1 MASKVGRITPLAI
14 SVTVLAIF
22 LINLKYYGLNFYG
35 HFYYGAGFLTDEL
48 RFYSKPFSA
57 DLYLHL
63 SLFSLFLG
71 GIFLFFGFKR
81 LAKVSYSVI
90 SILMLVVF
98 LLRPVFS
105 LLLFHFLGYS
115 YGFSLVF
122 LPTLK
127 GQLIGNYEINYHG
140 EITWSVQQYLSGI
153 VLLLLLLTN
162 LLLSFFHK
170 QDPARAHQKQNRVTQ
185 PRYVQPMPVQP
196 QGASTSM
203 TQELERLQQMY
214 NSGAL
219 TEEEFTVA
227 KKRVLGN

>member
-1 MASKVGRITPLAI
+1 MASKVGRIIPLAI
-14 SVTVLAIF
+14 SVTVLAVF
-22 LINLKYYGLNFYG
+22 LINFKYYGLDFYR
-35 HFYYGAGFLTDEL
+35 HFYSGAGLLTDEF
-48 RFYSKPFSA
+48 RFYMKPFSA

-71 GIFLFFGFKR
+71 GVFLFFGFKR
-81 LAKVSYSVI
+81 LAKLSYSVI

-98 LLRPVFS
+98 LLRPVIS
-105 LLLFHFLGYS
+105 LLLFHFLEYS

-127 GQLIGNYEINYHG
+127 GQLIGNYEINYQN
-140 EITWSVQQYLSGI
+140 EMTWSVQQYLSGI

-170 QDPARAHQKQNRVTQ
+170 QDPVHSQQRQTRVTQ
-185 PRYVQPMPVQP
+185 PRYAQPMPVQS
-196 QGASTSM
+196 QGPSISM
-203 TQELERLQQMY
+203 TQELERLQQIY
-214 NSGAL
+214 QSGAL